1 MSTQTSKPHIVIVG
15 AGFGGLQ
22 AAKVLSK
29 APVEIT
35 LIDKNNYHL
44 FQPLLYQVATAGLA
58 APDIAAPI
66 RSLLRKQK
74 NVEVMMAEV
83 LEIDLPKK
91 NIKFKDHSISYDY
104 LIVASGANYNY
115 FGHVNW
121 EQEAPGLKTIEDAL
135 AIRKKI
141 LLAFEQ
147 AEIETD
153 AEKLRRLLN
162 FVIVGAG
169 PTGVELAGSI
179 AELAHK
185 ALASDFRHVNPGSAR
200 ILLVEAG
207 PKILNGFHDNLS
219 EKALQKL
226 RKLNVEV
233 LLNTS
238 VEDISTEGVK
248 IKGNWLPSA
257 TVIWAAGVKASPLI
271 QQLHCETD
279 KIGRALVTPHLSLPN
294 QPHVFVIGDAAC
306 VIQDGKA
313 LAGMA
318 PMAKQEGDYVA
329 SLIINLLKGK
339 KENKPFKYLDKG
351 QMATVGR
358 LFAIVQFGKKGFS
371 GAFAWFTWLV
381 VHIFYLIGFQ
391 NKILVFV
398 QWAWA
403 YFTFHRGARVIFD
416 EEPKISSSVQKQ
428 FQNVLK

>member
-1 MSTQTSKPHIVIVG
+1 MKKSKPHVVIIG

-22 AAKVLSK
+22 AAKGLAKV
-29 APVEIT
+29 PIDVT

-74 NVEVMMAEV
+74 NVEVLMAEV
-83 LEIDLPKK
+83 ERIDTAQRVIH
-91 NIKFKDHSISYDY
+91 IKGHEISYDF
-104 LIVASGANYNY
+104 LIVASGAHYNY
-115 FGHVNW
+115 FGHNSW
-121 EQEAPGLKTIEDAL
+121 ESEAPGLKSIEDAL
-135 AIRKKI
+135 LIRKKI

-147 AEIETD
+147 AEIEEN
-153 AEKLRRLLN
+153 EKKRQRLLN
-162 FVIVGAG
+162 FVVVGAG

-185 ALASDFRHVNPGSAR
+185 ALASDFRHMSPSSAR

-207 PKILNGFHDNLS
+207 AKILNGFHDDLS
-219 EKALQKL
+219 LKALQKL
-226 RKLNVEV
+226 KQLNVEV

-238 VEDISTEGVK
+238 VEDISSEGVK
-248 IKGNWLPSA
+248 MKGTWLPSA

-271 QQLHCETD
+271 QQLGCEID
-279 KIGRALVTPHLSLPN
+279 RMGRALVAEDLSLPKN
-294 QPHVFVIGDAAC
+294 PDVFVIGDAAC
-306 VIQDGKA
+306 VVQDGKA

-318 PMAKQEGDYVA
+318 PMAKQEGAYVA
-329 SLIINLLKGK
+329 KAIQNRLEDKTS
-339 KENKPFKYLDKG
+339 KPFKYFDKG

-358 LFAIVQFGKKGFS
+358 LFAIVQFGKKGIS
-371 GAFAWFTWLV
+371 GAFAWLIWLV

-416 EEPKISSSVQKQ
+416 EESKPSSSIQK
-428 FQNVLK
+428 